1 MPLPVRSPPVDGLMS
16 ALLLDGLWM
25 HARIPNATFI
35 PVTGDNHKL
44 DALMDLDQS
53 FNLRA
58 LISELTTLKSLC
70 TVLCSARRVC
80 TVLLIN

>member
-1 MPLPVRSPPVDGLMS
+1 MG
-16 ALLLDGLWM
+16 ALLLDGLWL
-25 HARIPNATFI
+25 HARIPNSTFI

-44 DALMDLDQS
+44 DALMDLDQH

-70 TVLCSARRVC
+70 TAVFCPTSVRSVAD
-80 TVLLIN
+80 